1 MALASPGYVVRDLIR
16 PATVPPLY
24 KTAPCP
30 RPAQRPVAPWPAP
43 SGLRPQSGSRRS
55 AGRGRPDPPRWH
67 LALAGARSQP
77 DMLTVGAVP
86 RRSGEGAGLSRPRGD
101 VVDAA
106 CVREGRRRL
115 GGHFLPSSRPVG

>member
-43 SGLRPQSGSRRS
+43 SGLRPR
-55 AGRGRPDPPRWH
+55 
-67 LALAGARSQP
+67 LAHTDVTFHEDLTEGQP
-77 DMLTVGAVP
+77 
-86 RRSGEGAGLSRPRGD
+86 
-101 VVDAA
+101 
-106 CVREGRRRL
+106 
-115 GGHFLPSSRPVG
+115 